1 MLVMRPIRWTSPCAM
16 KPVINARTTDQAQM
30 TTTRASMAAFS
41 MGTREAASLAIGR
54 FLSAAA
60 ASGARPLVVLE
71 EHRCRSG
78 LGAQCVDECG
88 EGVGEAFALRGGEP
102 FDHAEDFLLRHRGG
116 AQQQGTAVLGEV
128 EDEAA
133 RVA

>member
-1 MLVMRPIRWTSPCAM
+1 MPCYMFVFFFQAEDGIRDRNVTGVQTCALPIS
-16 KPVINARTTDQAQM
+16 RTTDQAQM

-88 EGVGEAFALRGGEP
+88 AGVGEAFALRGGEP
-102 FDHAEDFLLRHRGG
+102 FDHAGDFLL
-116 AQQQGTAVLGEV
+116 
-128 EDEAA
+128 
-133 RVA
+133 